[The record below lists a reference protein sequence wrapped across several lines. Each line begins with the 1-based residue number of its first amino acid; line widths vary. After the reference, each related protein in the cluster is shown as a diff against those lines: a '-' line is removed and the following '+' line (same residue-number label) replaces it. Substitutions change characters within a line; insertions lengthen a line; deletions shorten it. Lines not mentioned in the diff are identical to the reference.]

1 MYKINITKL
10 IKTWKNLKNRDVSMN
25 ELKPKKGTK
34 VKMIAEGIFQGEE
47 EDMTKPPKW
56 FINFEIQINKK
67 ITRLNENFETK
78 PPKWFINFEIKINK
92 RLDKIEKDIVNIEK
106 DIVNIEKD
114 ITAMKNTP
122 TMKKE
127 LKLI

>member
-1 MYKINITKL
+1 
-10 IKTWKNLKNRDVSMN
+10 MN

-34 VKMIAEGIFQGEE
+34 VKMVAKGIFQGEE

-56 FINFEIQINKK
+56 FINFEI
-67 ITRLNENFETK
+67 
-78 PPKWFINFEIKINK
+78 KINK
-92 RLDKIEKDIVNIEK
+92 RLD
-106 DIVNIEKD
+106 NIEKD
-114 ITAMKNTP
+114 ITAIKNTP

>member
-1 MYKINITKL
+1 
-10 IKTWKNLKNRDVSMN
+10 MN

-56 FINFEIQINKK
+56 FINFEIKINKK

-92 RLDKIEKDIVNIEK
+92 RLDKIEKDI
-106 DIVNIEKD
+106 
-114 ITAMKNTP
+114 TAMKNTP